1 MKLNAPKQITWLIS
15 VALVVLGVIAEFV
28 EIGVVS
34 DYKFWIVTAGAVLL
48 ALATYLKGL

>member
-15 VALVVLGVIAEFV
+15 VALVVVGVIAEFV
-28 EIGVVS
+28 DLSVVTE
-34 DYKFWIVTAGAVLL
+34 YNFWVVTAGAVLL